1 MHHNGVIAAIATAWG
16 ESAIAVIRLSGAGSV
31 EIADKFFRGRT
42 GKPLAAFPARFMT
55 LGAISDKSG
64 GTVDEVLAV
73 RFEEGKSYTG
83 EESAEIHC
91 HGGIAAVQRCL
102 ELFLAGGARLA
113 VPGEFTKRAFLS
125 GRIDL
130 TQAEAVLGVIRSKS
144 DASLL
149 SAERSLQGEFSSRAR
164 ELMDLLTAFRAGL
177 EVRLDYPEEIDGQEN
192 SEITRGIEEISSK
205 ASELAER
212 CRIGLTLSG
221 GVKAAIL
228 GSPNVGK
235 SSLLNALVGEERAI
249 VTKIPGTTRDTVAAS
264 TVWRGLAIEFVDTAG
279 IRKTEDEIE
288 SIGISRSLEAMSGAD
303 IRIVVID
310 SSSGITAA
318 DMEVISSVFKQNH
331 AKGRAKGSAKGTAKD
346 AAKSVIIA
354 MNKRDL
360 PQYADENGKCLIPP
374 RGINDIDEI
383 KSVNI
388 VKTSALSGEG
398 IAELKDAIF
407 NLALGSASA
416 YEGYAATER
425 TASAISEAAFLIGE
439 AKDAIKHS
447 LGADVA
453 GSLLAEASE
462 AISSV
467 LGADATEELLDAIFS
482 NFCVGK

>member
-1 MHHNGVIAAIATAWG
+1 MHHDGVIAAIATAWG

-31 EIADKFFRGRT
+31 EIADKFFRGRN
-42 GKPLAAFPARFMT
+42 GKPLAAFPARFMA

-64 GTVDEVLAV
+64 RRVDEVLAA
-73 RFEEGKSYTG
+73 RFQEGKSYTG

-91 HGGIAAVQRCL
+91 HGGIAAVQRSL
-102 ELFLAGGARLA
+102 ELFLSEGARLA

-130 TQAEAVLGVIRSKS
+130 TQAEAVLDVIRSKS

-164 ELMDLLTAFRAGL
+164 DLMDLLTAFRAGL
-177 EVRLDYPEEIDGQEN
+177 EARLDYPEEIGGQEN
-192 SEITRGIEEISSK
+192 SEITGGLEEILLK

-212 CRIGLTLSG
+212 CRTGLMLSG

-235 SSLLNALVGEERAI
+235 SSLLNALIGEERAI

-279 IRKTEDEIE
+279 IRNTEDEIE
-288 SIGISRSLEAMSGAD
+288 SIGISRSLEAMGGAD
-303 IRIVVID
+303 VRIVAID
-310 SSSGITAA
+310 SSRGITAS
-318 DMEVISSVFKQNH
+318 DMEAIASVFK
-331 AKGRAKGSAKGTAKD
+331 KISPED
-346 AAKSVIIA
+346 AAKSALIA
-354 MNKRDL
+354 MNKCDL
-360 PQYADENGKCLIPP
+360 PQYGDENGEGAGSPVSLH
-374 RGINDIDEI
+374 DIEEI
-383 KSVNI
+383 KNVNI

-398 IAELKDAIF
+398 IDELKDAIF
-407 NLALGSASA
+407 NLALGSASID
-416 YEGYAATER
+416 ESYAATER
-425 TASAISEAAFLIGE
+425 MASAISDAASLIGE
-439 AKDAIKHS
+439 AKDAIKRS
-447 LGADVA
+447 LGVDVA

-462 AISSV
+462 AISSL